1 MEISEADARKVIEL
15 APKRHEPYHAL
26 GEVLSAAYTYVGW
39 TTHGHA
45 GGDVPLHA
53 FGPGRPAGGVIDA
66 PQIARICASAMGFD
80 LEKLNRRLFVDA
92 ALAFPGQVTIDRSQ
106 PANPVVKIATAVGLA
121 AELPVNKNVLQL
133 GEKLY
138 PLEGV
143 VVYAKD
149 TDRAYIPQQ
158 AVGLIQGT
166 RGLPKITP

>member
-1 MEISEADARKVIEL
+1 MI
-15 APKRHEPYHAL
+15 HE
-26 GEVLSAAYTYVGW
+26 
-39 TTHGHA
+39 
-45 GGDVPLHA
+45 
-53 FGPGRPAGGVIDA
+53 
-66 PQIARICASAMGFD
+66 QQ
-80 LEKLNRRLFVDA
+80 
-92 ALAFPGQVTIDRSQ
+92 QVTIDRSQ
-106 PANPVVKIATAVGLA
+106 PANPVVKIATAAGLA

-133 GEKLY
+133 GEKLH